1 MDAYIKVRGLK
12 KFYTLAN
19 QPVEALGGIDLDIE
33 RSGFIVFVGHS
44 GSGKTTL
51 VSTIGGLTRPTE
63 GTVTTDGVDIW
74 SLRDREL
81 SAFRNRTI
89 GFVFQSFSLLPT
101 LDVLNNIVMPVIF
114 RRNGP
119 IDVTELRGKALSL
132 LSDLEMSHK
141 VTAYPS
147 ELSGGEQRRV
157 AIARALVNDPEI
169 ILADEPTGELDIRTE
184 QEVIEI
190 FRHIN
195 TEYRKT
201 IIVVSHSLSWIDK
214 ADTVVVMKDGRVR
227 TDVEDPVRALM
238 GEVCT

>member
-1 MDAYIKVRGLK
+1 M
-12 KFYTLAN
+12 
-19 QPVEALGGIDLDIE
+19 
-33 RSGFIVFVGHS
+33 
-44 GSGKTTL
+44 
-51 VSTIGGLTRPTE
+51 
-63 GTVTTDGVDIW
+63 
-74 SLRDREL
+74 
-81 SAFRNRTI
+81 
-89 GFVFQSFSLLPT
+89 
-101 LDVLNNIVMPVIF
+101 
-114 RRNGP
+114 
-119 IDVTELRGKALSL
+119 
-132 LSDLEMSHK
+132 
-141 VTAYPS
+141 
-147 ELSGGEQRRV
+147 